1 MPDRKNSAAARPMRD
16 LLSALPRGGRVNL
29 RAVDPSETNGVRR
42 RQVDDLTMA
51 DEEHIMELQECLHA
65 EGKRSV
71 LIVLQ
76 GMDTSGKDGTIR
88 YALRGL
94 NPQGVRIV
102 SFKTPTANERRHD
115 FLWRIRRQ
123 LPGPGEIVIFNRSHY
138 KDVLIARVREL
149 ASPEVIDERYELINR
164 FESEIVK
171 HGTALVKLFLH
182 ISPEAQRARLLAR
195 LKEPDKRW
203 KFSGSDVS
211 ERQYWDDYQGA
222 YEVALGRCSSHD
234 APWYVIPA
242 NRKWYRNWTV
252 SQILIETMEAMK
264 LTYPHPHLD
273 IRGLKKSLRPAA

>member
-1 MPDRKNSAAARPMRD
+1 MPDRKNGADPKPMRD
-16 LLSALPRGGRVNL
+16 LLNARPRRGRVNL
-29 RAVDPSETNGVRR
+29 LAIDPSDTHGVKR
-42 RQVDDLTMA
+42 RQVDDLTLV
-51 DEEHIMELQECLHA
+51 DEEHIMGLQECLHA

-138 KDVLIARVREL
+138 EDVLIAKVREL

-171 HGTALVKLFLH
+171 RGTALAKLFLH

-203 KFSGSDVS
+203 KFSGGDVS
-211 ERQYWDDYQGA
+211 ERPYWDDYQDAYGA
-222 YEVALGRCSSHD
+222 ALGRCSTHD